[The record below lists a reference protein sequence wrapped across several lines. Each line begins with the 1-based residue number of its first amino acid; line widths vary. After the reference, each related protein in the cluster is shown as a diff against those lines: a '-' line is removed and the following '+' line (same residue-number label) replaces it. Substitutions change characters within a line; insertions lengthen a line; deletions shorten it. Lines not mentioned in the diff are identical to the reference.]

1 MTQIQTAIEQ
11 AKDEARAIVGK
22 AIKYMRIKNAITIR
36 MVTARVKADPAAIYR
51 IEQGG
56 NATWE
61 LIERILK
68 AVSMPEEIQ
77 QEISEKYSF
86 AYSDKRYKGGY
97 GKKCAKIQEKAAK
110 EEAENNDNSQ
120 ILSENDDTAKSNDEP
135 FDENRDIVINI
146 GNVTVSVT
154 KSQITINISR

>member
-11 AKDEARAIVGK
+11 AKDEARAAVGK
-22 AIKYMRIKNAITIR
+22 AIKDMRIKNAITVT

-51 IEQGG
+51 IEKGG

-61 LIERILK
+61 LIARILK

-86 AYSDKRYKGGY
+86 AYSDKPYKGGY
-97 GKKCAKIQEKAAK
+97 GKKCAKTQEKAAK
-110 EEAENNDNSQ
+110 EQAESDNKLQ
-120 ILSENDDTAKSNDEP
+120 ILTKNEDIAKINDEP
-135 FDENRDIVINI
+135 LDENRDIVINI

-154 KSQITINISR
+154 KSQITININI

>member
-11 AKDEARAIVGK
+11 TRDEARAVVGK
-22 AIKYMRIKNAITIR
+22 AIKDMRIKNAITIT
-36 MVTARVKADPAAIYR
+36 MVTAQVKADPAAIYR

-56 NATWE
+56 NASWE
-61 LIERILK
+61 LVERILK

-97 GKKCAKIQEKAAK
+97 GKKCAKTQQKAAK

-120 ILSENDDTAKSNDEP
+120 ILSENDDTAKSNDKLL
-135 FDENRDIVINI
+135 DENRDIVINI
-146 GNVTVSVT
+146 VNVTVSVT
-154 KSQITINISR
+154 KSLITINISR

>member
-1 MTQIQTAIEQ
+1 
-11 AKDEARAIVGK
+11 
-22 AIKYMRIKNAITIR
+22 MRIKNAITIT

-86 AYSDKRYKGGY
+86 AYSDKPYKGGY
-97 GKKCAKIQEKAAK
+97 GKKRAKIQEKAAK
-110 EEAENNDNSQ
+110 EEAEDNDNLQ

>member
-22 AIKYMRIKNAITIR
+22 AIKYIRIKNAITIA
-36 MVTARVKADPAAIYR
+36 MVAARVKADPAAIYR

-68 AVSMPEEIQ
+68 AVSMPKEIQ
-77 QEISEKYSF
+77 QEISEKYGF

-97 GKKCAKIQEKAAK
+97 YKKCAKIQEKIAK
-110 EEAENNDNSQ
+110 EKAEDNDNSQ
-120 ILSENDDTAKSNDEP
+120 ILSENDDIAKSNDKLL
-135 FDENRDIVINI
+135 DENRDIVINI

>member
-11 AKDEARAIVGK
+11 TKDEARAVVGK
-22 AIKYMRIKNAITIR
+22 AIKDMRIKNAITIT

-86 AYSDKRYKGGY
+86 AYSDKPYKGGY

-110 EEAENNDNSQ
+110 EKAEDNDNSQ
-120 ILSENDDTAKSNDEP
+120 ILSENDDTAKSNNKLL
-135 FDENRDIVINI
+135 DENRDIVINI

>member
-11 AKDEARAIVGK
+11 AKAEARAIIGK
-22 AIKYMRIKNAITIR
+22 AIKDMRIKNAITVR

-97 GKKCAKIQEKAAK
+97 SKKCAKTQEKAAK
-110 EEAENNDNSQ
+110 EQAESDDKLQ
-120 ILSENDDTAKSNDEP
+120 ILTENENIAKSNEEP
-135 FDENRDIVINI
+135 LDENRDIVINI

>member
-11 AKDEARAIVGK
+11 AKDEARAVVGK
-22 AIKYMRIKNAITIR
+22 TIKYMRIKNAITVR
-36 MVTARVKADPAAIYR
+36 MVTARVKADPTAIYR
-51 IEQGG
+51 IEHGG

-68 AVSMPEEIQ
+68 AVSMPEEIH

-110 EEAENNDNSQ
+110 ETAEDNDNSQ